1 MERKIISRRSKLS
14 DIQSKMP
21 KRSMPP
27 ELAVIRQLQSDVSF
41 LKQRVKTL
49 EAEVNEIDNDVHRE
63 INPEFLERLDKIEK
77 QKGVR
82 FNNMKEFDEF
92 MSRE

>member
-1 MERKIISRRSKLS
+1 MEA
-14 DIQSKMP
+14 KMP
-21 KRSMPP
+21 KRTLRP
-27 ELAVIRQLQSDVSF
+27 ELTVIRQLQSDVSF

-49 EAEVNEIDNDVHRE
+49 EAEVSEIDNDVHRE

-77 QKGVR
+77 QKGIR

>member
-1 MERKIISRRSKLS
+1 
-14 DIQSKMP
+14 MP
-21 KRSMPP
+21 KRGLHP

-49 EAEVNEIDNDVHRE
+49 EAEVSEIDNDVHRE

-77 QKGVR
+77 QKGIR

-92 MSRE
+92 MSRD

>member
-1 MERKIISRRSKLS
+1 MEGTLSRKALR
-14 DIQSKMP
+14 
-21 KRSMPP
+21 P
-27 ELAVIRQLQSDVSF
+27 ELTVIRQLQSDVSF

-49 EAEVNEIDNDVHRE
+49 EAEVSEIDNDVHRE

-77 QKGVR
+77 QKGIR